1 MHESFSFKLR
11 EDLSINCDANYP
23 LSLSLSLSLS
33 IYLSIYLS
41 ISLEISSSTSK
52 NIILNTICRP
62 PNGDMKQFE
71 THFKDMF
78 SENGKSMKNIVL
90 AGDLTLT
97 F

>member
-23 LSLSLSLSLS
+23 LSLSLSL
-33 IYLSIYLS
+33 
-41 ISLEISSSTSK
+41 SLEISSSTSK